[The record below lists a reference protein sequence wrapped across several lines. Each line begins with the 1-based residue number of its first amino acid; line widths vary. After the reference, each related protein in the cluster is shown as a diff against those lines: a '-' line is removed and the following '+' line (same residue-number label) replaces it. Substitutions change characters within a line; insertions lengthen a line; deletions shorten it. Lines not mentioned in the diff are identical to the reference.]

1 MMADLDRNMQH
12 TEEKVLFPMTVF
24 CFTNRQLQFLY
35 AMPGE
40 KLVHF
45 NSKNKNAGTVSLA
58 VITPR
63 YSYMHWSH
71 FVLQPALSLSRHL
84 VVCPQNMATKEV
96 PSISL
101 DVQGSPLQQQQ
112 QQQPVPYKLYKR
124 RWPILFIFVLYS
136 MSNAMQWTQY
146 AIIND
151 IITTYYGVDSYAVS
165 WTSMVYMTTYLLLIF
180 PGSWFLDK
188 KVLQFISNAFH
199 C

>member
-1 MMADLDRNMQH
+1 
-12 TEEKVLFPMTVF
+12 MTVF
-24 CFTNRQLQFLY
+24 YFTNRQLQILY
-35 AMPGE
+35 AMPEE

-45 NSKNKNAGTVSLA
+45 NSNNKNVGSTVSLA
-58 VITPR
+58 VISR
-63 YSYMHWSH
+63 LYSYMHWSH
-71 FVLQPALSLSRHL
+71 FVLQPALSLNRHL

-101 DVQGSPLQQQQ
+101 DVQGSPLQQQ

-151 IITTYYGVDSYAVS
+151 IITRYYNVDSYAVS
-165 WTSMVYMTTYLLLIF
+165 WTSMIYMVTYLLLIF

-188 KVLQFISNAFH
+188 KVLQFMSNDFH